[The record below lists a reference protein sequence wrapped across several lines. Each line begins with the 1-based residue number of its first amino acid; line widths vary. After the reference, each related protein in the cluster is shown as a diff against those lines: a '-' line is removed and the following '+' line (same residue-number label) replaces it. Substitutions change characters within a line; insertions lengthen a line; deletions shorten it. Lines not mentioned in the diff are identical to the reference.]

1 MNLVRASFI
10 GKMFQQQENNQ
21 SQWSIANE
29 QRENDGK
36 NHATVQV
43 MGMGWQPNGNQY
55 GNVTMSLN
63 MPANVPTSS
72 YEFQPNWMATSFPGN
87 SGIQNPSSP
96 DQPTS
101 PNQLSPNYSVSSPT
115 ISYSSCSLSQ
125 SSPRFD
131 QPGPSNR
138 PSFSNHEHQAFND
151 GLFKTPDSSVFAIKR
166 ERSHSAP
173 NSENYHGANVQE
185 ANTSSRR
192 TLNNSRLSRRI
203 QPCKSLNITWFR
215 F

>member
-10 GKMFQQQENNQ
+10 SKMFQQQDTNQ
-21 SQWSIANE
+21 SQWSIVNE

-72 YEFQPNWMATSFPGN
+72 YEFQPNWMATSFPGS

-115 ISYSSCSLSQ
+115 SNYSSWPVTNGTLSET
-125 SSPRFD
+125 SPRFD

-138 PSFSNHEHQAFND
+138 PSISNHDHQAFND

-173 NSENYHGANVQE
+173 NTENYHE

-203 QPCKSLNITWFR
+203 QPCKSLNITFSR

>member
-1 MNLVRASFI
+1 
-10 GKMFQQQENNQ
+10 MFQQQDNSQ
-21 SQWSIANE
+21 SEWSIVNE

-36 NHATVQV
+36 DHATVQV
-43 MGMGWQPNGNQY
+43 MGMGWQPNGNQFD
-55 GNVTMSLN
+55 NVTMSFN
-63 MPANVPTSS
+63 MPSNVATSS
-72 YEFQPNWMATSFPGN
+72 YDFQPNWMATSFPGN

-115 ISYSSCSLSQ
+115 TTYRSCSLSQ

-138 PSFSNHEHQAFND
+138 PSFSNHEHQASDD

-166 ERSHSAP
+166 KRSHSGL
-173 NSENYHGANVQE
+173 NSENNHGANVQE
-185 ANTSSRR
+185 VNTCSRR
-192 TLNNSRLSRRI
+192 TINNARVSRRI
-203 QPCKSLNITWFR
+203 QPCTSLNIICSR